1 MIGAKHKKSQISY
14 IESFKEKSSKN
25 AQLSPESITIMNPSD
40 HNETAPK
47 DIENHCGYS
56 FATTPDNKEMDQTQT
71 EPCDLR
77 QRKLKSSDSSN
88 QRSDN
93 SKLSFDTMVEPSLK
107 SRHEDENGFAENNLP
122 AESQQYCETG
132 VNSQQSEQSKNDARD
147 DAQQYNKHAKC
158 DALVILTVIIS
169 AILIKL
175 IIDYLF

>member
-1 MIGAKHKKSQISY
+1 
-14 IESFKEKSSKN
+14 
-25 AQLSPESITIMNPSD
+25 MNPSD
-40 HNETAPK
+40 HNETAPDNETAR
-47 DIENHCGYS
+47 DIENHGGFS
-56 FATTPDNKEMDQTQT
+56 FASTPDNKEMHQN

-77 QRKLKSSDSSN
+77 QRKFKSSDSSN

-93 SKLSFDTMVEPSLK
+93 SKLSSFDTMVDHQVEPSLK
-107 SRHEDENGFAENNLP
+107 SQHEDENGFAENNLP

-132 VNSQQSEQSKNDARD
+132 VNSQQSSQQSEQSKNDARD

>member
-1 MIGAKHKKSQISY
+1 
-14 IESFKEKSSKN
+14 
-25 AQLSPESITIMNPSD
+25 MNPSD
-40 HNETAPK
+40 HNETAPTVAH

-56 FATTPDNKEMDQTQT
+56 FATTPDTKEMHQN

-77 QRKLKSSDSSN
+77 QRKFKSSDSSN

-93 SKLSFDTMVEPSLK
+93 SKLSPSQ
-107 SRHEDENGFAENNLP
+107 HEDENGFAENNLP

-132 VNSQQSEQSKNDARD
+132 VNSQQSSQQSEQSKNDARD

>member
-1 MIGAKHKKSQISY
+1 
-14 IESFKEKSSKN
+14 
-25 AQLSPESITIMNPSD
+25 MNPSD
-40 HNETAPK
+40 HNETAR
-47 DIENHCGYS
+47 DIENHSGYS
-56 FATTPDNKEMDQTQT
+56 FATTPDTKEMHQN

-77 QRKLKSSDSSN
+77 QRKFKSSDSSN

-93 SKLSFDTMVEPSLK
+93 SKLSSFDTMVEPSLK

-132 VNSQQSEQSKNDARD
+132 VNSQQSSQQSEQSKNDARD

>member
-1 MIGAKHKKSQISY
+1 
-14 IESFKEKSSKN
+14 
-25 AQLSPESITIMNPSD
+25 MNPSD
-40 HNETAPK
+40 HNETASTVAH
-47 DIENHCGYS
+47 DVENHSGYS
-56 FATTPDNKEMDQTQT
+56 FATTPDTKEMYQN

-77 QRKLKSSDSSN
+77 QRKFKSSDSSN

-93 SKLSFDTMVEPSLK
+93 SKLSPSQ
-107 SRHEDENGFAENNLP
+107 HEDENGFAENNLP